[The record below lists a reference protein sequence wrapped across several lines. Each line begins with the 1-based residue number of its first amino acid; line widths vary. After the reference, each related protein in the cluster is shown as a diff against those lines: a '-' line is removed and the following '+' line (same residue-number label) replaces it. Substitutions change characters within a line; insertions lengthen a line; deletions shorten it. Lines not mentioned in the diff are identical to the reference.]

1 MYANQSSAK
10 PLPEMATGVDTD
22 ASPILAELTKKM
34 HFFRFLQK
42 EISTVKT
49 EAEKEAV
56 FSILMKTKV
65 QIRALKLEWQ
75 EIQKMEQ
82 SLLRDSQQASNLYPA
97 HRIQ

>member
-1 MYANQSSAK
+1 MYANLSMAK
-10 PLPEMATGVDTD
+10 SLSTLVDAEPD
-22 ASPILAELTKKM
+22 ASPILAELTKQM

-42 EISTVKT
+42 EMNTAKT

-65 QIRALKLEWQ
+65 QIRALKREWQ
-75 EIQKMEQ
+75 ELQKIEDP
-82 SLLRDSQQASNLYPA
+82 LLQEPPQVSNLYPA

>member
-10 PLPEMATGVDTD
+10 PLPEMATGVDAD